1 MWISLAVTRPT
12 LPWGGYGVV
21 ARTNLLREL
30 PEGMTATDVV
40 VALPTSK
47 GNIASR
53 LNLTQEYFSR
63 ILNDLSRRGLLA
75 VQGNRVLIPDVNKL
89 QAYQGQATA
98 FV

>member
-1 MWISLAVTRPT
+1 MAFARCDATHPSLE
-12 LPWGGYGVV
+12 GYGVV
-21 ARTNLLREL
+21 ARTYLLREL
-30 PEGMTATDVV
+30 PEGMTTIDAV

-53 LNLTQEYFSR
+53 L
-63 ILNDLSRRGLLA
+63 RRGLLA

-89 QAYQGQATA
+89 QAYRGQATA